1 MIQAVWFFCN
11 VAAEVKL
18 VQYLLS
24 FVIDIISKMKKRGQ
38 TSRDRDQD
46 RTYKSGSE
54 KRKPKQA
61 ENEIFKKYTK
71 LKRFLKSVTGK
82 VNKEQE
88 LVEERIE
95 EEVGASVKKKK
106 MSTKKGNIFNLFNL
120 FMCQLLKMLHCAAL

>member
-1 MIQAVWFFCN
+1 
-11 VAAEVKL
+11 
-18 VQYLLS
+18 
-24 FVIDIISKMKKRGQ
+24 MKKRGQ

-120 FMCQLLKMLHCAAL
+120 FMCQLLKMHHCAAL

>member
-120 FMCQLLKMLHCAAL
+120 FMCQLLKMHHCAAL

>member
-95 EEVGASVKKKK
+95 EEVGASAKKKEHVHK
-106 MSTKKGNIFNLFNL
+106 ER
-120 FMCQLLKMLHCAAL
+120 